1 MVERVGPRFNLYPSP
16 SVEGQIFSMTSFNQA
31 LVLGPRRRVLFPLGL
46 STIVYPSVSDVAAEF
61 IVFGGV
67 GFMGSL
73 H

>member
-1 MVERVGPRFNLYPSP
+1 
-16 SVEGQIFSMTSFNQA
+16 MTSFNQA

-46 STIVYPSVSDVAAEF
+46 STIVYPSVSDAGAEF
-61 IVFGGV
+61 IIFGGV